1 MYQITLTS
9 STLSHIVTS
18 TAPNHDSPTLTF
30 TSSSHHIRICLA
42 GAALQLSKGYDALP
56 GVPWRAL
63 ASPGVPGVP
72 WRPLASPGVPWRPL
86 GSGVDWLECVWPA
99 GHLDLSKGSDARPGL
114 SCVPWRP
121 LLSGSVYLEFACQA
135 QPWGSPRGLM
145 YSLASPGKPWVPA
158 LFTWKFLGRRGA
170 CGSPRAVM
178 NALACPNVS

>member
-1 MYQITLTS
+1 MTHPRSHSPHPVTTS
-9 STLSHIVTS
+9 EFAWQARHYS
-18 TAPNHDSPTLTF
+18 SPRGMMH
-30 TSSSHHIRICLA
+30 SLA
-42 GAALQLSKGYDALP
+42 CP
-56 GVPWRAL
+56 GVPWR
-63 ASPGVPGVP
+63 PR
-72 WRPLASPGVPWRPL
+72 RPLASPGVPWRPL